1 MSESVAYTVG
11 RMHGLRNLPQYSL
24 FPAGTWEAKQYLQGY
39 IDGAVALEH
48 DIEKEMTYAKRD

>member
-11 RMHGLRNLPQYSL
+11 RMHGLRNLPQYPL

-39 IDGAVALEH
+39 IDGAVALER
-48 DIEKEMTYAKRD
+48 DMEKEMTYAKRD

>member
-11 RMHGLRNLPQYSL
+11 RMHGLRNLPQHPL

-39 IDGAVALEH
+39 IDGAVALER
-48 DIEKEMTYAKRD
+48 DIEKEKKHDQRD